1 MAPMKKTILH
11 FIHNLGRGGAEVMM
25 VKVIKELKEYNNIVV
40 TLSPQNH
47 FDNELECDKLICLNA
62 RSILFFPVAVLKLR
76 KIIRQYKVD
85 VVHTHLFWP
94 TIIARL
100 GTPSRIPLVTT
111 IHAFIATSIEYKK
124 SYVRILDKITYYL
137 RKNIIITVAKG
148 ATKEYF
154 SFLKLKPYKA
164 FSLYTFVD
172 TRQFNDSHAMPSSN
186 VNGNFRLI
194 SVGALRVQKN
204 HKFLLEA
211 FKKLADQ
218 NFELDIYGEGPL
230 DKELQHS
237 IDTHGLKVNL
247 KGEVNNIAQLINQYD
262 VFVMSSTFE
271 GFSLSVLEAMAMK
284 MPLLLSDIKSFREQC
299 ADTASYFELDNVNDF
314 VTKIKGM
321 AADKSK
327 LRLSGICAKERALNN
342 FTIDK
347 HMDGLRKIYKEVMLG

>member
-1 MAPMKKTILH
+1 MKKTILH

-47 FDNELECDKLICLNA
+47 FGNELECDKLICLNL
-62 RSILFFPVAVLKLR
+62 RSILFFPAAVLKLK
-76 KIIRQYKVD
+76 KIIKQHKVD

-100 GTPSRIPLVTT
+100 GTPRRIPLVTT
-111 IHAFIATSIEYKK
+111 IHAFIASSIEYKK
-124 SYVRILDKITYYL
+124 SYVRVLDKITYHL
-137 RKNIIITVAKG
+137 RKNVIITVAKG
-148 ATKEYF
+148 ATTEYF
-154 SFLKLKPYKA
+154 SFLNLKPYKA

-172 TRQFNDSHAMPSSN
+172 TRQFNDSHALPSSN
-186 VNGNFRLI
+186 GNGNFRLI
-194 SVGALRVQKN
+194 SVGALRIQKN

-211 FKKLADQ
+211 FKKLSNE
-218 NFELDIYGEGPL
+218 NFELDIYGQGPL
-230 DKELQHS
+230 DKELQQS

-247 KGEVNNIAQLINQYD
+247 KGEVKNIAQLINQYD

-271 GFSLSVLEAMAMK
+271 GFSLSVLEAMAMR

-299 ADTASYFELDNVNDF
+299 ADTARYFTLDNVNDF
-314 VTKIKGM
+314 VTQLKMM

-327 LRLSGICAKERALNN
+327 LRLAGLDAKERALNN
-342 FTIDK
+342 FTLDK
-347 HMDGLRKIYKEVMLG
+347 HMDGLRKIYQDLI

>member
-1 MAPMKKTILH
+1 MKKTILH

-40 TLSPQNH
+40 TISPQNH
-47 FDNELECDKLICLNA
+47 FGNELECDKLICLNV
-62 RSILFFPVAVLKLR
+62 RSILFFPAAVFQLK
-76 KIIRQYKVD
+76 KIIKQYKVD

-100 GTPSRIPLVTT
+100 GTPGRIPLVTT
-111 IHAFIATSIEYKK
+111 IHAFIASSIEYKK
-124 SYVRILDKITYYL
+124 SYVRILDKITYHL

-154 SFLKLKPYKA
+154 SFLNLKPYKA

-172 TRQFNDSHAMPSSN
+172 TRQFNDSHALPSSKS
-186 VNGNFRLI
+186 NGNFKLI
-194 SVGALRVQKN
+194 SVGALRLQKN

-211 FKKLADQ
+211 FKKLANE
-218 NFELDIYGEGPL
+218 NFELDIYGEGPM
-230 DKELQHS
+230 DKELQQS
-237 IDTHGLKVNL
+237 IDKHRLKVNL
-247 KGEVNNIAQLINQYD
+247 KGEVSNIEGLINQYD

-299 ADTASYFELDNVNDF
+299 ADTASYFALDNVNDF
-314 VTKIKGM
+314 VTKIKSM
-321 AADKSK
+321 ATDRSN
-327 LRLSGICAKERALNN
+327 LHLSGADAKERALNN
-342 FTIDK
+342 FTLDK
-347 HMDGLRKIYKEVMLG
+347 HMDGLRKIYQEII